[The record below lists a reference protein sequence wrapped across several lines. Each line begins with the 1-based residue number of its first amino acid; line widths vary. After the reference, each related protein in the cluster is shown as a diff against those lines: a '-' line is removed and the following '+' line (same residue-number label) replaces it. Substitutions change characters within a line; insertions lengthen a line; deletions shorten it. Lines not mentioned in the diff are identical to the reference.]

1 MRRRDLLL
9 ACGAA
14 IILSPRRGE
23 GQQASTPVVGHLS
36 SPVITPELVAAFR
49 QGLRELGYLDGQNVL
64 IEYRSAEGRYDRLPD
79 LAADLVQRRVSVI
92 VTTGGAVTALAVQ
105 SATKTIPIVFA
116 CGDDPVDI
124 GLVAALNR
132 PGGNA
137 TGVSFFALRLEVKRL
152 ELLRELMPEV
162 TVLGMLVN
170 PKNPNS
176 ERNIHDVRAVLQS
189 GKQRLYV
196 AEASTDAAI
205 DVAFTTLVEQ
215 GVGALIVATDP
226 FLYGR
231 RNQVVGLEA
240 RNRLP
245 AIYEWRDYVAA
256 GGLMSY
262 GASLV
267 DAQRQL
273 GIYTGRI
280 LRGDK
285 PADLP
290 VMQPTKFEFVINLKT
305 AKALG
310 LTLTPSLLARA
321 DEVTE

>member
-1 MRRRDLLL
+1 MRRRDLLV
-9 ACGAA
+9 ACGVAM
-14 IILSPRRGE
+14 ILSPLRGQ

-36 SPVITPELVAAFR
+36 SPVIAPELVAAFR
-49 QGLRELGYLDGQNVL
+49 QGLSELGDVEGQNVV
-64 IEYRSAEGRYDRLPD
+64 IEYRSAEGQYDRLPD
-79 LAADLVQRRVSVI
+79 LVADFVQRRVSVI
-92 VTTGGAVTALAVQ
+92 VTTGGAVTALAAQ
-105 SATKTIPIVFA
+105 SRTSIIPIVFA
-116 CGDDPVDI
+116 CGDDPVEI

-137 TGVSFFALRLEVKRL
+137 TGISFFTLRLEVKRL

-162 TVLGMLVN
+162 MAFGMLVN

-176 ERNIHDVRAVLQS
+176 GRNIQDVRAALESAQ
-189 GKQRLYV
+189 QRLYV

-205 DVAFTTLVEQ
+205 GAAFTTLVEQ
-215 GVGALIVATDP
+215 GVGALMVATDP

-231 RNQVVGLEA
+231 RNQVVGLAA
-240 RNRLP
+240 RNGLP
-245 AIYEWRDYVAA
+245 AIYEWRDYVAE

-273 GIYTGRI
+273 GVYTGRI

-310 LTLTPSLLARA
+310 LTVTPLLLARA
-321 DEVTE
+321 NEVIE